1 MKDQEVM
8 EEKKTVEKND
18 EDTRRRSGWKAISA
32 GVCNSIAFLP
42 LFFHDS
48 LLLCLQ
54 MKCHSR
60 RKRER
65 LFKSWLFTILFSL
78 LSVNEWSCLT
88 HLFVVQTHLLYP
100 DFSCCLCLLTSS
112 SCYCPPSHSSSS
124 LPRDSPSQSM
134 AWYTRTKCSETTY
147 QRNGWRDRE
156 KKRLWNLFPVMFRES
171 FTSFVKCRVNKVSLR
186 WDGKGKECAC
196 ESFIVLLSICLSV
209 KIERKKRRSFKGWNQ
224 SARYTEKTVYTV
236 CICRISFFS
245 SQTKKKYI
253 LKKRKTR

>member
-1 MKDQEVM
+1 MKTQGDEAGGKRFRQEF
-8 EEKKTVEKND
+8 
-18 EDTRRRSGWKAISA
+18 AIQLR
-32 GVCNSIAFLP
+32 FF
-42 LFFHDS
+42 LFFSMTRFSCVCKWSVIPGVREKDS
-48 LLLCLQ
+48 LRADYSQ
-54 MKCHSR
+54 FYS
-60 RKRER
+60 
-65 LFKSWLFTILFSL
+65 LF
-78 LSVNEWSCLT
+78 SVNEWSCLT